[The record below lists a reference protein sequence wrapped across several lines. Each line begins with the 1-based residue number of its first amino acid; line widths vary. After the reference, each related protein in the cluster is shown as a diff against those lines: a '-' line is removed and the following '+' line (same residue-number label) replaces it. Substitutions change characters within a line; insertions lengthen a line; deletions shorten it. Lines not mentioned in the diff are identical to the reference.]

1 MQLFATYRW
10 PGNVRE
16 LKNVMEYVAAAVA
29 EPVLQPWHL
38 ESIGGQAAPEGH
50 LGPPLE
56 GAAVGGA
63 GAAACDGA
71 QFRPIDE
78 EVREFEKARMLA
90 ALQASGGNQT
100 RAADLIKMPLRT
112 FVAKL
117 KQYGIQRR
125 SDKR

>member
-1 MQLFATYRW
+1 MPQLGLLYFVVYLPLAMLSGSNT
-10 PGNVRE
+10 P
-16 LKNVMEYVAAAVA
+16 
-29 EPVLQPWHL
+29 L
-38 ESIGGQAAPEGH
+38 ESMPAGAPGAAP
-50 LGPPLE
+50 
-56 GAAVGGA
+56 
-63 GAAACDGA
+63 DGS

-90 ALQASGGNQT
+90 ALQASNGNQT